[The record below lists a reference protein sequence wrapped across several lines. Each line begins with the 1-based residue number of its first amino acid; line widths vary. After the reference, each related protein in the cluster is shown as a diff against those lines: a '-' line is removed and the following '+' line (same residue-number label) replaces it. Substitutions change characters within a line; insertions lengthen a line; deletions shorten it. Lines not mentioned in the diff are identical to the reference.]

1 MTRVRYVLPRPE
13 PAGLRVIHLDGSSQ
27 NMDKIPITVIH
38 YGGKDPRQTTGG
50 VETFARNLALC
61 FERVEFMTP
70 RNRDPDRALRSRTP
84 VICDNQYVLD
94 WPEPVPVIGFQHGV
108 AAVKYAATR
117 SPGRRLMAR
126 RQARAAARPNT
137 LWVGNSEWVVR
148 TFRELHGVENG
159 RVIRYCVDIDRFDG
173 RLQNDGS
180 TLLLHDARTRHK
192 GKRLMPRLA
201 RALEGWT
208 LEPLA
213 CPPSAVA
220 DRMRRAR
227 AFLHLSRYEGN
238 SLVCNEAM
246 AMNLPCLFTRVG
258 LMLDDDGPTEMHL
271 VDPKRAFHDPGYLIA
286 ETGRFL
292 ESLDSRE
299 YRPREWVLANATP
312 DRAIAG
318 WRDALADF
326 SALSGWDLDVDR

>member
-1 MTRVRYVLPRPE
+1 MTGARHVRPRPV
-13 PAGLRVIHLDGSSQ
+13 PAGLGGILLDDGSQ
-27 NMDKIPITVIH
+27 NMDKIPISVIH
-38 YGGKDPRQTTGG
+38 YGGKDPRRSSGG

-70 RNRDPDRALRSRTP
+70 RNRDPDRAVRSRTP
-84 VICDNQYVLD
+84 VVCDNQYVLD
-94 WPEPVPVIGFQHGV
+94 WPSPVPVIGFQHGV
-108 AAVKYAATR
+108 AAVKQAATR
-117 SPGRRLMAR
+117 APGHRLMAR
-126 RQARAAARPNT
+126 RQARAANRPNT
-137 LWVGNSEWVVR
+137 LWVGDAEWVVR
-148 TFRELHGVENG
+148 TFRELHGVEGG
-159 RVIRYCVDIDRFDG
+159 RVIRHCVDPERFDG
-173 RLQNDGS
+173 RLENDGS

-192 GKRLMPRLA
+192 GKRLIRRLA
-201 RALEGWT
+201 RALEGWA

-213 CPPSAVA
+213 CPPSAVP

-258 LMLDDDGPTEMHL
+258 LMLDADGPTEVYL
-271 VDPKRAFHDPGYLIA
+271 VDPERAFRDADYLLA
-286 ETGRFL
+286 EAGRFL
-292 ESLDSRE
+292 ESLASRE

-318 WRDALADF
+318 WRAALADF
-326 SALSGWDLDVDR
+326 EALSGWDLGLDR